1 MRHRAASGREE
12 ERIEAELSMRKNSL
26 KDINAVGK
34 NDQKRPVSGARAHQS
49 RSPQFYF
56 FLSGFYGT

>member
-1 MRHRAASGREE
+1 
-12 ERIEAELSMRKNSL
+12 MRKNSL

-56 FLSGFYGT
+56 FSSGFYGT